1 MEVGALDW
9 CGEGGGVRQMGGE
22 NWFVWRQVYWADGGE
37 MAEV

>member
-1 MEVGALDW
+1 MGW
-9 CGEGGGVRQMGGE
+9 CGEGGGGWADGGGG

>member
-1 MEVGALDW
+1 MHWIGVVMGGDARW
-9 CGEGGGVRQMGGE
+9 MGGGW